1 MKKRDEIEDEI
12 LDDEEFLD
20 DEEEVLD
27 DDEILD
33 DEELEEEEDEKPAKK
48 AKKVSA
54 SNKGGK
60 KKLGKGAKAG
70 IIVGSIVAFL
80 AIAAVLVIWVVMP
93 MLSAKIDANAS
104 YQGIIGNTKPTGV
117 TATEEV
123 TSSMKTMEML
133 NAALKNYED
142 ADYAANICVVG
153 GVSTK
158 IGPIAVDQAV
168 QSMKVRVGKAS
179 DSKVQYFGRS
189 VSYGFTSL
197 AEEYYTTNLTSGK
210 VLYRNGPKVDKKTGY
225 VKQWGDTEEFDS
237 FAAFKK
243 EKTTDFTAIWSYD
256 VTDKTVTS
264 ETKSSKPTYDKK
276 EGYYVLNVA
285 VDITNESAI
294 AAYKEVMKYQ
304 LQDNMGATVNE
315 LTFTALEFEIG
326 VWDNGFIRYIGI
338 KEAYKMD
345 LVMSGLKVP
354 GINISNSYMNEYSY
368 DKTEKIPYEGTTKDY
383 KDLFKLFN

>member
-70 IIVGSIVAFL
+70 IIVGSVVAFL
-80 AIAAVLVIWVVMP
+80 AIAAVLVIWVIFP
-93 MLSAKIDANAS
+93 MLSAKIDPNAS

-117 TATEEV
+117 TAVEEV
-123 TSSMKTMEML
+123 NSNMKTMEML
-133 NAALKNYED
+133 NAALKNYD
-142 ADYAANICVVG
+142 AVDYAANICVVG
-153 GVSTK
+153 GVSTRV
-158 IGPIAVDQAV
+158 GPIPVDQAV
-168 QSMKVRVGKAS
+168 QSMKIRVGKAS
-179 DSKVQYFGRS
+179 DSNVQYFGRS
-189 VSYGFTSL
+189 VSYGFTQMG
-197 AEEYYTTNLTSGK
+197 EEYYTKNLNSDK
-210 VLYRNGPKVDKKTGY
+210 VYYRKGSKIDKSNGN
-225 VKQWGDTEEFDS
+225 VKAWNETEEFDN
-237 FAAFKK
+237 FDAFKK

-276 EGYYVLNVA
+276 EGYYVLKVA
-285 VDITNESAI
+285 VDITNEAAI
-294 AAYKEVMKYQ
+294 AEYKKVMEYQ
-304 LQDNMGATVNE
+304 LSKNMNADVLG
-315 LTFTALEFEIG
+315 LTFTTLEFEIG

-338 KEAYKMD
+338 KESYNMT
-345 LVMSGLKVP
+345 LSMSGLKVP
-354 GINISNSYMNEYSY
+354 GVNISNSYMNEYSY
-368 DKTEKIPYEGTTKDY
+368 DKTEKIPYQGEKLAY
-383 KDLFKLFN
+383 KDIFKLF

>member
-70 IIVGSIVAFL
+70 IIVGSVVAFL

-93 MLSAKIDANAS
+93 MLSAKIDPNAS

-133 NAALKNYED
+133 EAALKNYDE

-153 GVSTK
+153 GVST
-158 IGPIAVDQAV
+158 
-168 QSMKVRVGKAS
+168 RVGS
-179 DSKVQYFGRS
+179 
-189 VSYGFTSL
+189 
-197 AEEYYTTNLTSGK
+197 
-210 VLYRNGPKVDKKTGY
+210 
-225 VKQWGDTEEFDS
+225 
-237 FAAFKK
+237 
-243 EKTTDFTAIWSYD
+243 
-256 VTDKTVTS
+256 
-264 ETKSSKPTYDKK
+264 
-276 EGYYVLNVA
+276 
-285 VDITNESAI
+285 
-294 AAYKEVMKYQ
+294 
-304 LQDNMGATVNE
+304 
-315 LTFTALEFEIG
+315 
-326 VWDNGFIRYIGI
+326 
-338 KEAYKMD
+338 
-345 LVMSGLKVP
+345 
-354 GINISNSYMNEYSY
+354 
-368 DKTEKIPYEGTTKDY
+368 
-383 KDLFKLFN
+383 